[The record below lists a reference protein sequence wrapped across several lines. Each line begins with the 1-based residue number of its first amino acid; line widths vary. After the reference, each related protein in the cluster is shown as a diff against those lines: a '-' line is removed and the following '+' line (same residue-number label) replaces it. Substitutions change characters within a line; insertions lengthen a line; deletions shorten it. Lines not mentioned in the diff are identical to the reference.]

1 MCKVRKEALIIQI
14 NILKLVQK
22 QYIYKQHK
30 TEIYIYIYISIHER
44 KEGEN
49 IQISVKINREGQNI
63 QKEKKAVRT
72 CIIQPEESDRHLC

>member
-1 MCKVRKEALIIQI
+1 M
-14 NILKLVQK
+14 VQK

-30 TEIYIYIYISIHER
+30 TEIYIYTHKR

>member
-1 MCKVRKEALIIQI
+1 MCKVRKEALIIHV

-30 TEIYIYIYISIHER
+30 TEIYIYIHER

-63 QKEKKAVRT
+63 
-72 CIIQPEESDRHLC
+72 